1 MDLREKLIDLIVDAK
16 QTDPEAGSFTEYLA
30 DCLIN
35 NGVTVQECAYWQYI
49 EREAAIAKL
58 TALEFTNPSATMTD
72 AKRLLADMPAAD
84 VEKMSDGYHTFADL
98 YEQRLIL
105 SAALAKNN
113 PHAWKSKRHEDGSV
127 PFGGG
132 WFIMGFD
139 TDEGCYTYHYELK
152 DWDLFQCE
160 ELDKGRPWDGH
171 TSKDVRRLLSIP
183 AADVAPVVRCRD
195 CEHSYEDLG
204 GLYCSYGP
212 CVDCPVPPDFWC
224 ANGRRREDSHAQD

>member
-1 MDLREKLIDLIVDAK
+1 MAEYTKIETAMAIICDLCGDLYLDDFCPEKNDSGK
-16 QTDPEAGSFTEYLA
+16 CGWRKYLEE
-30 DCLIN
+30 D
-35 NGVTVQECAYWQYI
+35 
-49 EREAAIAKL
+49 
-58 TALEFTNPSATMTD
+58 
-72 AKRLLADMPAAD
+72 AAD

-152 DWDLFQCE
+152 DWGLFQCK
-160 ELDKGRPWDGH
+160 ELDKGKPWDGH

-183 AADVAPVVRCRD
+183 AADVAPVAHGRW
-195 CEHSYEDLG
+195 ENG
-204 GLYCSYGP
+204 NP
-212 CVDCPVPPDFWC
+212 ICPVCDENKFRDLDADIWCDWLPPYCPNCGARMD
-224 ANGRRREDSHAQD
+224 GDSDALD

>member
-1 MDLREKLIDLIVDAK
+1 MAEYIDRKLLKKRFLKRLDWLKKDIHDEYSGALYDCCESDIDLID
-16 QTDPEAGSFTEYLA
+16 E
-30 DCLIN
+30 I
-35 NGVTVQECAYWQYI
+35 
-49 EREAAIAKL
+49 
-58 TALEFTNPSATMTD
+58 
-72 AKRLLADMPAAD
+72 PAVD

-113 PHAWKSKRHEDGSV
+113 PHAWKSKRHEDGNV

-152 DWDLFQCE
+152 DWDLFQCKK
-160 ELDKGRPWDGH
+160 LGKGKPWDGH

-183 AADVAPVVRCRD
+183 AADVAPVVHGRWEWDTSDIYRCTVCNRKAHVKETMCQPAWQYCPNCGARMD
-195 CEHSYEDLG
+195 G
-204 GLYCSYGP
+204 G
-212 CVDCPVPPDFWC
+212 V
-224 ANGRRREDSHAQD
+224 NE

>member
-1 MDLREKLIDLIVDAK
+1 MAE
-16 QTDPEAGSFTEYLA
+16 
-30 DCLIN
+30 
-35 NGVTVQECAYWQYI
+35 YI
-49 EREAAIAKL
+49 ERE
-58 TALEFTNPSATMTD
+58 TALMRLMQDGCSAKNVQTIMEIPSV
-72 AKRLLADMPAAD
+72 D
-84 VEKMSDGYHTFADL
+84 VEKISDGYHTFADL

-152 DWDLFQCE
+152 DWDLFQCK
-160 ELDKGRPWDGH
+160 ELDKGKPWDGH

-183 AADVAPVVRCRD
+183 AADVAPVRHGRWEWD
-195 CEHSYEDLG
+195 TEDLYRCTVCYEKVHVKEVMG
-204 GLYCSYGP
+204 RPDWDYCPNCGARMT
-212 CVDCPVPPDFWC
+212 VRNEPPK
-224 ANGRRREDSHAQD
+224 GE

>member
-1 MDLREKLIDLIVDAK
+1 MDIEEALRAIPAVDV
-16 QTDPEAGSFTEYLA
+16 G
-30 DCLIN
+30 
-35 NGVTVQECAYWQYI
+35 
-49 EREAAIAKL
+49 
-58 TALEFTNPSATMTD
+58 
-72 AKRLLADMPAAD
+72 
-84 VEKMSDGYHTFADL
+84 KMSDGYHTFADL

-152 DWDLFQCE
+152 DWDLFQCK
-160 ELDKGRPWDGH
+160 ELDKGKPWDGH

-183 AADVAPVVRCRD
+183 AADVAPVVHGRWKLLRKGD
-195 CEHSYEDLG
+195 WTSVFV
-204 GLYCSYGP
+204 CSV
-212 CVDCPVPPDFWC
+212 C
-224 ANGRRREDSHAQD
+224 GRRETIAESESYNSQLKMPRKYPYCHCGARMDGGACNQVCKCNTPDRGCIAKTIGARCDLENAAGKRGGGEAG

>member
-1 MDLREKLIDLIVDAK
+1 MNRLE
-16 QTDPEAGSFTEYLA
+16 
-30 DCLIN
+30 
-35 NGVTVQECAYWQYI
+35 YI
-49 EREAAIAKL
+49 ELAALEKAL
-58 TALEFTNPSATMTD
+58 TAAAANDRNKNRRTW
-72 AKRLLADMPAAD
+72 AKAICVLHDLPAAD

-98 YEQRLIL
+98 YKQRLIL

-113 PHAWKSKRHEDGSV
+113 PYAWKSKRHEDGSV

-160 ELDKGRPWDGH
+160 ELDKGKPWDGH

-183 AADVAPVVRCRD
+183 AADVAPVVHGRWIEQEKYTFGVMYD
-195 CEHSYEDLG
+195 CSICGDRILDNGHSWNYCPNCGARMDG
-204 GLYCSYGP
+204 GSE
-212 CVDCPVPPDFWC
+212 
-224 ANGRRREDSHAQD
+224 NG

>member
-1 MDLREKLIDLIVDAK
+1 MDEYIKRETFLKEIEERYCLPCKEDGKDYDGCRCRACWVD
-16 QTDPEAGSFTEYLA
+16 DMRG
-30 DCLIN
+30 DVI
-35 NGVTVQECAYWQYI
+35 CA
-49 EREAAIAKL
+49 
-58 TALEFTNPSATMTD
+58 
-72 AKRLLADMPAAD
+72 PAAD

-113 PHAWKSKRHEDGSV
+113 PNAWKSKRHEDGSV

-160 ELDKGRPWDGH
+160 ELDKGKPWDGH

-183 AADVAPVVRCRD
+183 AADVAPVRLGRWEPYFEEVEIYNAGGVAERKQTGWICGRCKSVESITR
-195 CEHSYEDLG
+195 HYKTN
-204 GLYCSYGP
+204 YCPNCG
-212 CVDCPVPPDFWC
+212 
-224 ANGRRREDSHAQD
+224 AKME

>member
-1 MDLREKLIDLIVDAK
+1 MRLMQEGCSAKNVQTIMALPAVDVDK
-16 QTDPEAGSFTEYLA
+16 
-30 DCLIN
+30 I
-35 NGVTVQECAYWQYI
+35 
-49 EREAAIAKL
+49 
-58 TALEFTNPSATMTD
+58 
-72 AKRLLADMPAAD
+72 
-84 VEKMSDGYHTFADL
+84 SDGYHTFADL

-152 DWDLFQCE
+152 DWYLFQCK
-160 ELDKGRPWDGH
+160 ELDKGKPWDGH

-183 AADVAPVVRCRD
+183 AADGAPVRHGRWEETDLVELEDGGNGLVRTPNAALRCSNCRNCFNTKLLWKD
-195 CEHSYEDLG
+195 A
-204 GLYCSYGP
+204 YCPNCGARM
-212 CVDCPVPPDFWC
+212 DG
-224 ANGRRREDSHAQD
+224 AE